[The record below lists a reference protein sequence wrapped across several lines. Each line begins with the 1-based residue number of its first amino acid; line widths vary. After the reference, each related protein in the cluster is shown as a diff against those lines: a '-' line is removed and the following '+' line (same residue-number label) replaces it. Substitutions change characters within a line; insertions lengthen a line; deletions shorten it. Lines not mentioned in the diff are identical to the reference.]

1 MPEEISNKTYIV
13 FCTTPF
19 LCAPTPTCASLYI
32 AVVSS
37 CARRFFGILIE
48 DPDE

>member
-19 LCAPTPTCASLYI
+19 LCAPTPTCALYI